1 MLSAYYPP
9 DEVLSPFTVKVL
21 LVFEDIAFLSR
32 SKGDKIVLAVKFKD
46 T

>member
-1 MLSAYYPP
+1 MLSTYYPP

-21 LVFEDIAFLSR
+21 LVFEDITFLSR
-32 SKGDKIVLAVKFKD
+32 PNGDKIVLAVKFKD